1 MPVLDP
7 VGLVLHL
14 DFFGAQGEEE
24 ESAHH
29 VEDELKGNK
38 NRTGFSQNRPL
49 LGCDRNTFF

>member
-49 LGCDRNTFF
+49 LVCDRNTF